1 MGDDTSKSVG
11 NPRRLEL
18 EGRMRGMAYSYVST
32 VRRMFEEQNVD
43 SVTADSFRLYLRC
56 LRDLIDLELQYD

>member
-1 MGDDTSKSVG
+1 
-11 NPRRLEL
+11 
-18 EGRMRGMAYSYVST
+18 MAYSYVST